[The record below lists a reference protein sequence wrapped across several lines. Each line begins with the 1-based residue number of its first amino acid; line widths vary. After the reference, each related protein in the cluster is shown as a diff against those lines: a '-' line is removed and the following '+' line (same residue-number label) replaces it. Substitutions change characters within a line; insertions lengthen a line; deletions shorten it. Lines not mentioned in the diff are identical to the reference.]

1 MQTGLRDSSCGY
13 HENGGD
19 KKVWPFY
26 SLMIVPG
33 IVLLLAPSTV
43 DELMKNFKIGSGL
56 GSLLQ
61 VSYFLGGLAGMLLIT
76 RFMQSQSA
84 RRIMVVNIFILV
96 ISLVLCAFSPV
107 YWLLLLLYLPCGF
120 SNGILITFPGVYV
133 TRVRSQTSHRD
144 QNILYSFFSLGVV
157 AGPLISG
164 LIMRSLSWR
173 WAFAFPALL
182 ILPLSVPVMCS
193 KLGIVS
199 GVLPPDRETLRE
211 AFSFERPLFAG
222 LLLAVLLYIAAES
235 TVSMWI
241 VGFMDKAH
249 GLSSAQWVLTLIW
262 AGITVGRWIC
272 ASLTRK
278 IDPYRLLIFLTT
290 GAGFSLMIAP
300 YVGLRS
306 LSILFYALT
315 GFFYSG
321 IYPLLIAYVARFPSE
336 LSPFVFTCMLA
347 AGAASSAA
355 LIFASGLI
363 NQFESL
369 LRAGMSLIALPVFL
383 LLFTLFWMR
392 GHLVREG
399 S

>member
-1 MQTGLRDSSCGY
+1 MRTEIRDAACGY
-13 HENGGD
+13 HVSESD
-19 KKVWPFY
+19 KKVSPFY
-26 SLMIVPG
+26 PLMIVPG

-43 DELMKNFKIGSGL
+43 DELMKNFKIGSGM

-61 VSYFLGGLAGMLLIT
+61 VSYFIGGLVGMILIT
-76 RFMQSQSA
+76 RFMQTQSA
-84 RRIMVVNIFILV
+84 RRIMVANIFILV
-96 ISLVLCAFSPV
+96 VSLALCALSPV

-133 TRVRSQTSHRD
+133 TRVRRLTSHRD

-157 AGPLISG
+157 TGPLISG
-164 LIMRSLSWR
+164 FIMRSLSWR

-182 ILPLSVPVMCS
+182 ILPLSLPVIRS
-193 KLGIVS
+193 ELGIVS
-199 GVLPPDRETLRE
+199 GVLPPERETLKK
-211 AFSFERPLFAG
+211 AFSYEKPLFAG
-222 LLLAVLLYIAAES
+222 LLVAVLLYIAAES

-241 VGFMDKAH
+241 VSFMDKVH
-249 GLSSAQWVLTLIW
+249 GLSAAQWVLTLIW
-262 AGITVGRWIC
+262 AGITLGRWIC
-272 ASLTRK
+272 AFLTKR
-278 IDPYRLLIFLTT
+278 IDPYRLLFFLTA
-290 GAGFSLMIAP
+290 GAGFSLIIAP
-300 YVGLRS
+300 NVRLLA

-321 IYPLLIAYVARFPSE
+321 VYPLLIAYVARFPEE

-355 LIFASGLI
+355 LIFASGLV

-383 LLFTLFWMR
+383 MLFTLFWIR
-392 GHLVREG
+392 RHLVKKNL
-399 S
+399 